1 MLILLM
7 TSTDFF
13 FAFLLHV
20 MPAKCPVQTTCFIR
34 KMTGEEYKLIRP
46 LTRLAASGKKAP
58 SSFFWGGGFPK
69 TFPIGLYSKIF
80 NEVLRRQF
88 KIYI

>member
-58 SSFFWGGGFPK
+58 SSFFWGGGFPQNLSHR
-69 TFPIGLYSKIF
+69 F
-80 NEVLRRQF
+80 VLKDLQRSTEET
-88 KIYI
+88 I